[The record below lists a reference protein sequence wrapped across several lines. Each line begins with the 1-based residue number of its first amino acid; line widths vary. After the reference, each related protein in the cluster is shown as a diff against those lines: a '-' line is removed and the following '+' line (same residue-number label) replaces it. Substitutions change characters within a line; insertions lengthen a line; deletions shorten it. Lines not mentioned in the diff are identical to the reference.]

1 VSKAVFD
8 IKKLRGLDR
17 RDLVVL
23 KELAIFADKDN
34 RAWPR
39 NKVIADKTGYSVRS
53 VQSALQILQAL
64 GLIKVSYSGR
74 LLANGAFEV
83 DKRYIDLLMENWKKF
98 MLDEKQ
104 AANDSN
110 IIELTIEEIQS
121 RRIRIVGRTPNH

>member
-1 VSKAVFD
+1 MSKAVFD

-39 NKVIADKTGYSVRS
+39 NKVLADKTGYSVRS
-53 VQSALQILQAL
+53 VQSALKVLEKL

-74 LLANGAFEV
+74 ILGNGAFEV
-83 DKRYIDLLMENWKKF
+83 DKRYIVLVMEKWKEF

-110 IIELTIEEIQS
+110 SIELTIDEIHT
-121 RRIRIVGRTPNH
+121 RRIRIVGRNPNH